1 MTKRIRVRLV
11 VILFLCLL
19 SVYLFAGFPPSMAKM
34 QERIHLGLDLKGGI
48 LLELEVVTDDAIR
61 AETDQTIEYVRELL
75 RKENVTYRQLTRRT
89 NDSFVVVDLD
99 PTKES
104 QVRETVAAALPDW
117 DVGQYGTVKLK
128 ASREAEL
135 PRTGCGS
142 DDQRDSKPNRCI
154 GCFGTDNPKVWRRR
168 NLSDPC
174 AASGRGRYGSS
185 EINDAPDGPAR
196 METRRKR
203 PVH

>member
-19 SVYLFAGFPPSMAKM
+19 SVYLFAGFPPGMAKI

-61 AETDQTIEYVRELL
+61 AETDQTIESVRELL

-89 NDSFVVVDLD
+89 NASFVVVDLD
-99 PTKES
+99 STKES

-117 DVGQYGTVKLK
+117 DVGQYGTAKLK
-128 ASREAEL
+128 AAREGGFREKAGDL
-135 PRTGCGS
+135 
-142 DDQRDSKPNRCI
+142 DQRDSKPNRCI

-185 EINDAPDGPAR
+185 EIDDATDGPAR

-203 PVH
+203 SVH